1 MLPSFKDMKVPE
13 NIIEALKNMG
23 IKTPMPVQAQA
34 IPALYAGRDVIAR
47 AQTGTGKTLAFLVP
61 LAQRIDVTKAYAQA
75 LIVTPTRELAQQIAM
90 EFKRLTGRESA
101 VKVLAVT
108 GGRDFELQKHKLEN
122 VCHVLIGTPGRLL
135 DHIRKGNG
143 F

>member
-13 NIIEALKNMG
+13 QIIEALKNMG
-23 IKTPMPVQAQA
+23 ITKPMPVQAQA

-61 LAQRIDVTKAYAQA
+61 LAQRIDVTKNYAQA
-75 LIVTPTRELAQQIAM
+75 LIVTPTRELAQQIAA
-90 EFKRLTGRESA
+90 EFKRLTGKESA

-108 GGRDFELQKHKLEN
+108 GAILNCKNINSKIPAMCLSAR
-122 VCHVLIGTPGRLL
+122 RA
-135 DHIRKGNG
+135 G
-143 F
+143 FWTISARAM

>member
-13 NIIEALKNMG
+13 QIIEALKNMG
-23 IKTPMPVQAQA
+23 ITKPMPVQAQA

-61 LAQRIDVTKAYAQA
+61 LAQRIDVTKNYAQA
-75 LIVTPTRELAQQIAM
+75 LIVTPTRELAQQIAA
-90 EFKRLTGRESA
+90 EFKRLTGKESA

-108 GGRDFELQKHKLEN
+108 GGR
-122 VCHVLIGTPGRLL
+122 
-135 DHIRKGNG
+135 G